1 VEKNPIKSP
10 AGQDLDEKE
19 LIKELKLGRERAF
32 RVLVERYQRRLLK
45 VAYGIVLEE
54 EESLEIVQDVF
65 VTVYRHIDS
74 FRGDSRL
81 FTWLV
86 KITINLC
93 LNWKR
98 RWKRRFRWS
107 HRSFEVHDAP
117 PVRASGNRIET
128 PETLYRERELE
139 AGIMAAVEKLPEK
152 PRVVFVLKTLE
163 ELSYGE
169 IALAL
174 DIKIGTVKSRLFQA
188 RKLLTT
194 ILPQEE

>member
-1 VEKNPIKSP
+1 MENETIKSP
-10 AGQDLDEKE
+10 VGLDLDEKH

-32 RVLVERYQRRLLK
+32 RVLVDRYQRRLLK

-65 VTVYRHIDS
+65 VTVYRQIGS
-74 FRGDSRL
+74 FREDSML

-86 KITINLC
+86 KITINLS

-107 HRSFEVHDAP
+107 HSSFEAHDAP
-117 PVRASGNRIET
+117 PVRAAGNRIET

-139 AGIMAAVEKLPEK
+139 AGLMAAVEKLPEK
-152 PRVVFVLKTLE
+152 ARVVFVLNTLE
-163 ELSYGE
+163 ELTYGE
-169 IALAL
+169 IAQAL

-188 RKLLTT
+188 RKLLTAA
-194 ILPQEE
+194 LAQEG

>member
-1 VEKNPIKSP
+1 MENATIKPP
-10 AGQDLDEKE
+10 AGLDLDEKH
-19 LIKELKLGRERAF
+19 LIQELKLGREGAF
-32 RVLVERYQRRLLK
+32 RVLVDRYQRRLLK

-54 EESLEIVQDVF
+54 QESLEIVQDVF
-65 VTVYRHIDS
+65 VTVYRHIDG
-74 FRGDSRL
+74 FREDSRL

-86 KITINLC
+86 TITINLS

-107 HRSFEVHDAP
+107 HSSFEAHDVP
-117 PVRASGNRIET
+117 PVRAPGNRIET
-128 PETLYRERELE
+128 PETLYRDREFE

-169 IALAL
+169 IAQVL

-188 RKLLTT
+188 RKLLTAA
-194 ILPQEE
+194 LAQEE

>member
-1 VEKNPIKSP
+1 MENETIKSP
-10 AGQDLDEKE
+10 AGLNLDEKH
-19 LIKELKLGRERAF
+19 LIKELKLGREKAF
-32 RVLVERYQRRLLK
+32 RVLVDRYQRRLLK
-45 VAYGIVLEE
+45 VSYGIVLEE

-65 VTVYRHIDS
+65 VTVYRQIGS

-86 KITINLC
+86 KITINLS

-107 HRSFEVHDAP
+107 HSSFEAHDAP
-117 PVRASGNRIET
+117 PVRASENRIET

-139 AGIMAAVEKLPEK
+139 ADIMAAVETLPEK
-152 PRVVFVLKTLE
+152 ARVVFVLNTLE

-169 IALAL
+169 IAQAL

-188 RKLLTT
+188 RKLLTAV
-194 ILPQEE
+194 LAQEG